1 MIRVPGVVSFAV
13 SFALLVATS
22 AARADDAPRV
32 GREASATLEV
42 HASEPTPVAVTSQV
56 QTLRG
61 TTPLTLS
68 LAPGS
73 YVVYREGT
81 ERPTRISFDLAAG
94 DHRRVELPSEPRRS
108 STLVW
113 VALAVGAVAAG
124 ATVGV
129 VALAQ

>member
-1 MIRVPGVVSFAV
+1 MVRAQTGVRFAV
-13 SFALLVATS
+13 SFALVVATS

-32 GREASATLEV
+32 GRETSATLEV
-42 HASEPTPVAVTSQV
+42 HASGPTPVAVASPV

-68 LAPGS
+68 LTPGS

-94 DHRRVELPSEPRRS
+94 EHRRVELPSEPRS
-108 STLVW
+108 ASPFLW
-113 VALAVGAVAAG
+113 VAMAVGALAVGATVA
-124 ATVGV
+124 V